1 MGRRGIRNVEK
12 KIMNALIDASFA
24 NGIDSVSTKSMA
36 AHLHISEPVIFSHYH
51 TKQNLMDAGCFE
63 AIAQIPYYGVLPS
76 AEVDINS
83 QALSDKKVKEV
94 KDLVSHKKEIAYY
107 LAYTH
112 SSYCNEE
119 VRKEALRNF
128 LNGIIGTLKTYHT
141 DYSEG
146 VLEVLALNYIDHFAT
161 SCAYI
166 NKGSSAEDEYIRLF
180 LNGVIVGER
189 SILTDHRVKI
199 KQ

>member
-12 KIMNALIDASFA
+12 KIMNVLIDESFS

-36 AHLHISEPVIFSHYH
+36 AHLHISEPVIFSRYH

-63 AIAQIPYYGVLPS
+63 AIAKIPYYGVLPT
-76 AEVDINS
+76 AEIDIDN
-83 QALSDKKVKEV
+83 QALTDKKIEEV

-107 LAYTH
+107 LAYIH
-112 SSYCNEE
+112 SSYCNED
-119 VRKEALRNF
+119 VRKEALRNI
-128 LNGIIGTLKTYHT
+128 LVGVIGTLKTYHT
-141 DYSEG
+141 DYSEE

-166 NKGSSAEDEYIRLF
+166 NKGPSAEDEYIRLF

-189 SILTDHRVKI
+189 SILTNHRVKI
-199 KQ
+199 K